1 MKNYQIYKLF
11 PTPVFHF
18 RVENYQELNIELE
31 NYILNL
37 KKKDEKGQKKS
48 NAGGWH
54 SHNFDLTNDNTA
66 KKFAKIFE
74 KFYKKVIIDE
84 MGWKY
89 NSDRVKIEGMWSIIN
104 KKGSFNIQ
112 HNHPNAYLSSA
123 YYVKHPEKSG
133 SIKFFDPREQKSIRY
148 PKIKKYGE
156 LSAATVEIE
165 PKEGDLLIFPSY
177 LYHAVAENLSEENR
191 IIISFNIDIK
201 YK

>member
-18 RVENYQELNIELE
+18 RVENYQKLNTELE

-37 KKKDEKGQKKS
+37 RKKDEKGQKKS

-54 SHNFDLTNDNTA
+54 SHNFDLNNDNTA
-66 KKFAKIFE
+66 KKFAKISE
-74 KFYKKVIIDE
+74 EFYKKVIINE

-89 NSDRVKIEGMWSIIN
+89 DSNKVKMEAMWSIIN

-112 HNHPNAYLSSA
+112 HNHANAYLSSA
-123 YYVKHPEKSG
+123 YYVRYPEKSG
-133 SIKFFDPREQKSIRY
+133 SIKFFDPREQKNIRY
-148 PKIKKYGE
+148 PKIKNYTDI
-156 LSAATVEIE
+156 SAVITEIT

-177 LYHAVAENLSEENR
+177 LYHSVGENLSKDDR
-191 IIISFNIDIK
+191 IIVSFNIDID
-201 YK
+201 Y

>member
-18 RVENYQELNIELE
+18 RVENYQKLNTELE

-37 KKKDEKGQKKS
+37 RKKDEKGQKKS

-54 SHNFDLTNDNTA
+54 SHNFDLNNDNAA

-74 KFYKKVIIDE
+74 EFYKKVIINE

-89 NSDRVKIEGMWSIIN
+89 DSNKVKMDAMWSIIN

-112 HNHPNAYLSSA
+112 HNHANAYLSSA
-123 YYVKHPEKSG
+123 YYVRHPEKSG
-133 SIKFFDPREQKSIRY
+133 SIKFFDPREQKNIRY
-148 PKIKKYGE
+148 PKIKNYTDI
-156 LSAATVEIE
+156 SAVITEIT

-177 LYHAVAENLSEENR
+177 LYHSVGENLSEDDR
-191 IIISFNIDIK
+191 IIVSFNVDVD
-201 YK
+201 Y

>member
-1 MKNYQIYKLF
+1 
-11 PTPVFHF
+11 
-18 RVENYQELNIELE
+18 
-31 NYILNL
+31 
-37 KKKDEKGQKKS
+37 
-48 NAGGWH
+48 
-54 SHNFDLTNDNTA
+54 
-66 KKFAKIFE
+66 
-74 KFYKKVIIDE
+74 

-123 YYVKHPEKSG
+123 YYVRHPEKSG

-177 LYHAVAENLSEENR
+177 LYHAVAENLSERDR
-191 IIISFNIDIK
+191 IIISFNVDIK

>member
-18 RVENYQELNIELE
+18 KLENYQELNIELE
-31 NYILNL
+31 SYILDL
-37 KKKDEKGQKKS
+37 KKKDKDGQRKS
-48 NAGGWH
+48 NYGGWH
-54 SHNFDLTNDNTA
+54 SPFFDQKNDNIP

-74 KFYKKVIIDE
+74 EFYKKVIINE

-89 NSDRVKIEGMWSIIN
+89 DSNKVKIEAMWSIIN

-123 YYVKHPEKSG
+123 YYVRHPEKSG
-133 SIKFFDPREQKSIRY
+133 SIKFFDPREQKNIRY
-148 PKIKKYGE
+148 PKIKNYTDI
-156 LSAATVEIE
+156 SAVITEIT

-177 LYHAVAENLSEENR
+177 LYHSVGENLSEDDR
-191 IIISFNIDIK
+191 IIVSFNVGID
-201 YK
+201 Y

>member
-1 MKNYQIYKLF
+1 MNQRDVYELF
-11 PTPVFHF
+11 PDPIFHCK
-18 RVENYQELNIELE
+18 LE
-31 NYILNL
+31 NYKQINKELLNYILEL
-37 KKKDEKGQKKS
+37 QKKDKKGQKKS

-74 KFYKKVIIDE
+74 KFYKKVIISE

-89 NSDRVKIEGMWSIIN
+89 NSDKVKIEGMWSIIN

-123 YYVKHPEKSG
+123 YYVRHPEKSG

-156 LSAATVEIE
+156 LSAATVEIA

-177 LYHAVAENLSEENR
+177 LYHAVTENLSEQDR
-191 IIISFNIDIK
+191 IIISFNVDIK

>member
-18 RVENYQELNIELE
+18 RVENYQKLNTELE

-37 KKKDEKGQKKS
+37 RKKDEKGQKKS

-54 SHNFDLTNDNTA
+54 SHNFDLNNDNTA

-74 KFYKKVIIDE
+74 EFYKKVIINE

-89 NSDRVKIEGMWSIIN
+89 DSNKVKMDAMWSIIN

-123 YYVKHPEKSG
+123 YYVRYPEKSG
-133 SIKFFDPREQKSIRY
+133 SIKFFDPREQKNIRY
-148 PKIKKYGE
+148 PKIKNYTDI
-156 LSAATVEIE
+156 SAVITEIT

-177 LYHAVAENLSEENR
+177 LYHSVGENLSEDDR
-191 IIISFNIDIK
+191 IIVSFNINID
-201 YK
+201 Y

>member
-54 SHNFDLTNDNTA
+54 SHNFDLTNDNMA

-156 LSAATVEIE
+156 LSAATVEIA

-177 LYHAVAENLSEENR
+177 LYHAVTENLSEQDR
-191 IIISFNIDIK
+191 IIISFNVDIK

>member
-18 RVENYQELNIELE
+18 RVENYQKLNTELE

-37 KKKDEKGQKKS
+37 RKKDEKGQKKS

-54 SHNFDLTNDNTA
+54 SHNFDLNNDNTA

-74 KFYKKVIIDE
+74 EFYKKVIINE

-89 NSDRVKIEGMWSIIN
+89 DSNKVKMEAMWSIIN

-123 YYVKHPEKSG
+123 YYVRHPEKSG
-133 SIKFFDPREQKSIRY
+133 NIKFFDP
-148 PKIKKYGE
+148 
-156 LSAATVEIE
+156 
-165 PKEGDLLIFPSY
+165 
-177 LYHAVAENLSEENR
+177 
-191 IIISFNIDIK
+191 
-201 YK
+201 

>member
-54 SHNFDLTNDNTA
+54 SHNFDLTNDNMA

-156 LSAATVEIE
+156 LSAATVEIA

-177 LYHAVAENLSEENR
+177 LYHAVAENLSEQDR
-191 IIISFNIDIK
+191 IIISFNVDIK